1 MLSKPPAFVGKI
13 RIDGDNNQIYW
24 REGVT
29 DLSAAMSL
37 SGLQYPDAIATD
49 IATQMTT
56 ESAASGS
63 SYTYTGSFSVETGEV
78 TISSTGSFV
87 VRNTTS
93 QSNAIWSGGSLDSE
107 GAALTNGQY
116 GPEHIGFPKTSSL
129 TSATEHVSDIPVG
142 AYFSPSRPVYQD
154 TEDPYQATVAV
165 SKSEGGTA
173 VAYDFTPVY
182 TSTSDFLGGGYN
194 ATRTLLLGDLTDD
207 DRTQWALN
215 FWRLCRGRVFRFYK
229 QRTVATYREY
239 MLTQDSARDSG
250 FTDRRPSVR
259 LWSGSIQMQRVK
271 SQLVQLFTTE
281 GRDMPQNQAL
291 LDNWELVHPSTGPM
305 ALSQFQFNPAD
316 WQGTRSFTLVATMY
330 VSGAT
335 AGSGLTGRIKLRNI
349 TDSEDVTSTTLD
361 VTATTPTT
369 VTSGAL
375 TVGTAS
381 GNLKSS
387 AKTYELRLQLVGSAD
402 VTDTV
407 QVGTVYMKVD

>member
-24 REGVT
+24 TEASL
-29 DLSAAMSL
+29 LSATLSL
-37 SGLQYPDAIATD
+37 SGLQYPDAIASD
-49 IATQMTT
+49 IATQMTA

-63 SYTYTGSFSVETGEV
+63 SYTYTASFSVETGKV
-78 TISSTGSFV
+78 TLTSTGSFSIT
-87 VRNTTS
+87 NTTS
-93 QSNAIWSGGSLDSE
+93 QSNAIWSGGSLDSN
-107 GAALTNGQY
+107 GVALTNEQY
-116 GPEHIGFPKTSSL
+116 GPEHLGWKKTS
-129 TSATEHVSDIPVG
+129 TVTTGTEHTSDIPVG

-194 ATRTLLLGDLTDD
+194 ATRSLFLGDLTDD
-207 DRTQWALN
+207 DRLQWALN

-229 QRTVATYREY
+229 QRTVAENREY
-239 MLTQDSARDSG
+239 ILTQDSARESG
-250 FTDRRPSVR
+250 FSERRPSVR
-259 LWSGSIQMQRVK
+259 LWSGTIQMQRVK

-291 LDNWELVHPSTGPM
+291 LDNWELVHPSTGPV
-305 ALSQFQFNPAD
+305 ALSQFQFDPSD
-316 WQGTRSFTLVATMY
+316 WQGSRSYSLVVTMY

-349 TDSEDVTSTTLD
+349 TDGEDVSSTTLD
-361 VTATTPTT
+361 VTATSPTT

-375 TVGTAS
+375 TVGAAS
-381 GNLKSS
+381 GNLKAS

-402 VTDTV
+402 TTDTV
-407 QVGTVYMKVD
+407 QVGTAYIKVD